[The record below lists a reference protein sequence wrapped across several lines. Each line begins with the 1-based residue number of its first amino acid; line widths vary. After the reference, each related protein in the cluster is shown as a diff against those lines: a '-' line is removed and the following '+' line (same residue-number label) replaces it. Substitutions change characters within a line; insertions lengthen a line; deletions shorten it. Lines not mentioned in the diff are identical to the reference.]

1 MTELYLIAYTEECSV
16 SWGSRDQWEGWCAL
30 TTEKLQV

>member
-16 SWGSRDQWEGWCAL
+16 SWGSCDRFEGWCVL
-30 TTEKLQV
+30 TAEKL